1 MYRNFRI
8 AIMAGLAVLAL
19 PAGLQA
25 QRGAGPRR
33 GGGMG
38 NPVAP
43 LIEMRRELNLSA
55 RQLTQLDSIERSL
68 LARNRTIRERLQSG
82 RDTTMR
88 PRMRQQMTDSQRTAM
103 RARMAARGDSMRA
116 VRSEIVRNDSTARA
130 AAMRVLTDS
139 QRTQVQLRQAERRGF
154 AAGRAAAQRG
164 QRGVRG
170 GDRPGMRRQ
179 AQPMGPRNR
188 MGMRGGTVRP
198 PAGGMGPGQRG
209 FQGQRGFAPGDG
221 PGPMGGGFR
230 RMNPDGVGPADPG
243 VAPRRRGMMRGD
255 AAPSDSAPPVRR
267 PPADTV
273 R

>member
-43 LIEMRRELNLSA
+43 LIDMRRELNLSA
-55 RQLTQLDSIERSL
+55 RQLTQLDSIERTL
-68 LARNRTIRERLQSG
+68 LARNRTVRERLQA
-82 RDTTMR
+82 RMDTTMR
-88 PRMRQQMTDSQRTAM
+88 AGRGQQLTDEQRTVM
-103 RARMAARGDSMRA
+103 RARMDSMRV

-130 AAMRVLTDS
+130 AALRVLTDS

-164 QRGVRG
+164 QRGFRG
-170 GDRPGMRRQ
+170 GDRPGVRRQ

-188 MGMRGGTVRP
+188 MGMRGGAVVRP

-209 FQGQRGFAPGDG
+209 FQGQRGLAPGSR
-221 PGPMGGGFR
+221 PGPMGGGIR
-230 RMNPDGVGPADPG
+230 RINPDGVGPDDRG
-243 VAPRRRGMMRGD
+243 LAPRRRGMMRGD
-255 AAPSDSAPPVRR
+255 LAPADSVPPVRR
-267 PPADTV
+267 PPADSII
-273 R
+273 

>member
-8 AIMAGLAVLAL
+8 ATLVGLAVLAL

-43 LIEMRRELNLSA
+43 LIDMRRQLNLSA

-68 LARNRTIRERLQSG
+68 LERNRTVRERLRTG
-82 RDTTMR
+82 MDTTMR
-88 PRMRQQMTDSQRTAM
+88 PRMRQQLTDSQRTAM
-103 RARMAARGDSMRA
+103 RARMNARMDSMRT
-116 VRSEIVRNDSTARA
+116 VRNEIVRNDSTARA
-130 AAMRVLTDS
+130 AAMRILTDS

-154 AAGRAAAQRG
+154 AAGRSSAQRG
-164 QRGVRG
+164 QRGFRG

-179 AQPMGPRNR
+179 AQPMSPRNR
-188 MGMRGGTVRP
+188 MGMRRGAVRP

-209 FQGQRGFAPGDG
+209 FQGQRPLPGNR
-221 PGPMGGGFR
+221 PGPMGGGIR
-230 RMNPDGVGPADPG
+230 RGPDGVGPDG
-243 VAPRRRGMMRGD
+243 RGFAPRRRGMIDGNV
-255 AAPSDSAPPVRR
+255 APSEPAPPVRR
-267 PPADTV
+267 PPADNGQ
-273 R
+273 

>member
-1 MYRNFRI
+1 
-8 AIMAGLAVLAL
+8 
-19 PAGLQA
+19 
-25 QRGAGPRR
+25 
-33 GGGMG
+33 MG

-43 LIEMRRELNLSA
+43 LIDMRRELNLST

-68 LARNRTIRERLQSG
+68 LARNRTIRERLQAG
-82 RDTTMR
+82 RDTNMR

-103 RARMAARGDSMRA
+103 RARMTVRSDSMRV

-130 AAMRVLTDS
+130 AALRVLTDS

-164 QRGVRG
+164 QRGFRG
-170 GDRPGMRRQ
+170 SDRPGVRRQ

-188 MGMRGGTVRP
+188 MGMRDGAVVRP

-209 FQGQRGFAPGDG
+209 FQGQRGLVPGDR
-221 PGPMGGGFR
+221 PGPMGGGIR
-230 RMNPDGVGPADPG
+230 RMNPDGVGPDDRG
-243 VAPRRRGMMRGD
+243 FAPRRRGMMRGD
-255 AAPSDSAPPVRR
+255 LAPADSVPPVRR
-267 PPADTV
+267 PPADSG